1 MNVNLV
7 GSDVIKD
14 ENHGKKEEERE
25 LEKSVKKLWDLETVG
40 IREENEVHEALKDN
54 ISFDGERYKVG
65 LPWKEGHDKLPSNYW
80 NSLKRLKGQVNKLR
94 QEPEILQECDRIIK
108 EQLDRGIIER
118 VFELEKSDKIHYLPN
133 HPVVRREAKTTKVR
147 MVFDASSKEKG
158 GVSLN
163 DCLHVGPALTPL
175 LFDILIRFREKSIAL
190 VGDIEKAFLNVEV
203 EERDR
208 DCLRFLW
215 VEDINSKE
223 IQPVEYKICRV
234 PFGVNSSPFLL
245 NATVQFHLDKFQNV
259 DPEFVGI
266 MKRSLFVDDLVG
278 GSQTPEGTLKLYDLA
293 KSRMAEGGFRLRK
306 WLTNDNEVKE
316 KIAECERNGDSMR
329 EIGDDETYA
338 KVSLGNVQKDPAME
352 KVLGIQWKCETD
364 QFVFGFENIV
374 AKCEALIPTKRN
386 ILSILAS
393 LYDPLGIVSPIVV
406 SLKVLFQQL
415 CVEKRAWDEEING
428 DERKQ
433 WEVWVRQLKRVQQIS
448 IPRCVHGMKSESAK
462 YSLHGFADASLKAYC
477 AVIYFVCESPEG
489 VTVTLLASKTRVA
502 PVKTQT
508 IPRLELMAGR
518 TLALLM
524 DTVKRA
530 LETELELDYVRMW
543 TDSKTVLSWINNKG
557 EWKQFVRHR
566 VNEILKITRK
576 SDWGY
581 CKSEENPADIGSRG
595 VGAFELSEAKLW
607 WDGPEWL
614 QSKEWPKKPENLET
628 VETHEEEKK
637 SVVLIASEKVSA
649 SVGKVM
655 NVEAFSSIQHL
666 YRVTA
671 WVKRFVS
678 NLKAK
683 QRGVL
688 VTKGELTRDEIVN
701 AERLWILEVQGK
713 LKEQDNYKVLA
724 KDLQIVEYNKLLKCK
739 GRLGN
744 SDLCFDARQPIIIP
758 RQHHLTKLIVEDCH
772 RRVHHSG
779 LRSTLAEVRSKFWV
793 PRGRQ
798 TVKNILRDCIVCKRV
813 QGKAFET
820 PPVADLPDF
829 RVNEAPAFANVGVD
843 FAGPLYVKERKGVM
857 KKVYIVIFACCV
869 TRAVHLELVPDMTV
883 QVFLNC
889 LRRFAAR
896 RGTPSLIVSD
906 NAKTFKAAKILLKN
920 LYKDQGFRG
929 YIAQQGITWRFNLS
943 KAPWWGSSYERMI
956 GTMKRCL
963 RKVLSNARMTFEELQ
978 TILVE
983 VEGTLNSR
991 PLTYEYDE
999 VGSEVLTPAHLI
1011 CGRRLLSIPDHAV
1024 EDDVTDSKLLKRF
1037 RYLARKK
1044 EHFWNR
1050 WRREYLADLREYQKG
1065 TKQINGRVVKVGEP
1079 VLVYEEHVSRC
1090 NWKVGVVEKL
1100 IVGKDGHARGAKVRL
1115 VAKGKPVYLDRPVQ
1129 KLYPLEIEAKQVKA
1143 GNEVS
1148 MEENHNQ
1155 IEETIQSPEVVRDR
1169 PARRVAALDSG
1180 WKTRAMLEP

>member
-1 MNVNLV
+1 MADLKKHVKKRKGHRLFVTETLKRTATLLTTDSTERNVDLALQLKASLVDQLNRLEGLDEKILDLLTEAVADKEDGDREIFSEVHESGSMRSEMTAALVGIEKYLEVNTAQAVVVENSQSTTRSKVQAKLPKLEMPTFTGRPEQWQEFWDTFQSAVHDNGDISDVDKFAYLRRYVSGAAKSSITGFRTTAANYGLAIEALQKRFGKKSIIHQAHVDALLNLQPVYNDWDTARLRKLYDAVECNHRALEALDVNPLTYESIVVPGIIKKLPEGIRLQITRGKDYMNWTVDELLEQIRNELELREEYGRMEKKNVRLDHGKRDGVDAARPTTASTLVTKSKNLFCAFCKGNHEHHDCKEITSVDQRKQLARKYGRCYLCMRKGHVSWKCNSNFCCARCKGKHHISLCDSPGESAGPTGISTSPTLHVGTECGVALQTAQALVKCSGLDSAVRVRVLFDTGSQRSFVTPRVVSGSQPIRKETVEISTFGQEGTIKGLKEVFAFELCPVNGGEGTKIEAYLVPSISSVRNEHIEVRKLQYAHLKGLWFSDVCKNADSLEVEVLIGSDYLWCFQGDRTIRGEQQDPVAVETKLGWVLSGPLRGERGRSEMNVNLV

-25 LEKSVKKLWDLETVG
+25 LEKSAKKLWDLETVG

-54 ISFDGERYKVG
+54 ISFNGERYKVG

-94 QEPEILQECDRIIK
+94 QEPEILKECDRIIK

-118 VFELEKSDKIHYLPN
+118 AWE
-133 HPVVRREAKTTKVR
+133 
-147 MVFDASSKEKG
+147 
-158 GVSLN
+158 
-163 DCLHVGPALTPL
+163 
-175 LFDILIRFREKSIAL
+175 
-190 VGDIEKAFLNVEV
+190 
-203 EERDR
+203 
-208 DCLRFLW
+208 
-215 VEDINSKE
+215 
-223 IQPVEYKICRV
+223 
-234 PFGVNSSPFLL
+234 
-245 NATVQFHLDKFQNV
+245 
-259 DPEFVGI
+259 
-266 MKRSLFVDDLVG
+266 
-278 GSQTPEGTLKLYDLA
+278 
-293 KSRMAEGGFRLRK
+293 
-306 WLTNDNEVKE
+306 
-316 KIAECERNGDSMR
+316 
-329 EIGDDETYA
+329 
-338 KVSLGNVQKDPAME
+338 
-352 KVLGIQWKCETD
+352 
-364 QFVFGFENIV
+364 
-374 AKCEALIPTKRN
+374 PT
-386 ILSILAS
+386 
-393 LYDPLGIVSPIVV
+393 
-406 SLKVLFQQL
+406 
-415 CVEKRAWDEEING
+415 
-428 DERKQ
+428 
-433 WEVWVRQLKRVQQIS
+433 
-448 IPRCVHGMKSESAK
+448 
-462 YSLHGFADASLKAYC
+462 
-477 AVIYFVCESPEG
+477 
-489 VTVTLLASKTRVA
+489 
-502 PVKTQT
+502 
-508 IPRLELMAGR
+508 
-518 TLALLM
+518 
-524 DTVKRA
+524 
-530 LETELELDYVRMW
+530 
-543 TDSKTVLSWINNKG
+543 
-557 EWKQFVRHR
+557 
-566 VNEILKITRK
+566 
-576 SDWGY
+576 
-581 CKSEENPADIGSRG
+581 
-595 VGAFELSEAKLW
+595 
-607 WDGPEWL
+607 
-614 QSKEWPKKPENLET
+614 KPENLET

-637 SVVLIASEKVSA
+637 SVVLIASEKVNA
-649 SVGKVM
+649 SVGNVM

-683 QRGVL
+683 QRGIL

-713 LKEQDNYKVLA
+713 LKEQNNYKVLP

-798 TVKNILRDCIVCKRV
+798 TVKSILRDCIVCKRV

-1024 EDDVTDSKLLKRF
+1024 EDDVTDSKLMKRF

-1044 EHFWNR
+1044 EHF
-1050 WRREYLADLREYQKG
+1050 
-1065 TKQINGRVVKVGEP
+1065 
-1079 VLVYEEHVSRC
+1079 
-1090 NWKVGVVEKL
+1090 
-1100 IVGKDGHARGAKVRL
+1100 
-1115 VAKGKPVYLDRPVQ
+1115 
-1129 KLYPLEIEAKQVKA
+1129 
-1143 GNEVS
+1143 
-1148 MEENHNQ
+1148 
-1155 IEETIQSPEVVRDR
+1155 
-1169 PARRVAALDSG
+1169 
-1180 WKTRAMLEP
+1180 